1 MNKLSARVNYGK
13 SHTSGKKF
21 AEKIYYAIYYN
32 TKVYFYKHI
41 IKVLQIFLD
50 NFFIQKKF
58 SDFSVTSC
66 IFHEIPTILELS
78 DFLGF

>member
-1 MNKLSARVNYGK
+1 MNKLSARSY
-13 SHTSGKKF
+13 
-21 AEKIYYAIYYN
+21 IYAIYYD